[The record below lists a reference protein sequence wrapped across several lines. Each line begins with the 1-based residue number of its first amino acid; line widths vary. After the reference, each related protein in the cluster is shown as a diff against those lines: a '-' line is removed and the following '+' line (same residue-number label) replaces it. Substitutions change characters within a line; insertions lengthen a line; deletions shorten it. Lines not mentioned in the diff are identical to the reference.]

1 MPEYTYDLRR
11 ASHITAAA
19 VGQPGQ
25 RVFYLQAQ
33 KGSDLVSLVAEKE
46 YIRALCQRVDSVLD
60 ELEKRGIARP
70 DPSEEPTP
78 AELMLRG
85 PLVSLFRIGQLS
97 LAYASDNDLFVIE
110 AEELVLDN
118 DDDDDDIDPILR
130 QNAPDSDDDKSPR
143 HVRISAT
150 RAQMQGLSRNAMEI
164 ITTGGRPICP
174 QCLQPMEDSGH
185 VCVKKNGNH
194 NKTAAEM

>member
-1 MPEYTYDLRR
+1 MPEYIYDLLRV
-11 ASHITAAA
+11 SHITAAA

-33 KGSDLVSLVAEKE
+33 KGSDLVSLIAEKE
-46 YIRALCQRVDSVLD
+46 YIRALCLRVDELLD
-60 ELEKRGIARP
+60 ELEKRGVTRP

-85 PLVSLFRIGQLS
+85 PLEALFRIGQLS
-97 LAYASDNDLFVIE
+97 LAYAPEGDLFVIE
-110 AEELVLDN
+110 AEELVLAAEEEDE
-118 DDDDDDIDPILR
+118 DIDPILR
-130 QNAPDSDDDKSPR
+130 QSQPEPAEPGQPR
-143 HVRISAT
+143 TVRISAT

-174 QCLQPMEDSGH
+174 QCLQPMEASGH